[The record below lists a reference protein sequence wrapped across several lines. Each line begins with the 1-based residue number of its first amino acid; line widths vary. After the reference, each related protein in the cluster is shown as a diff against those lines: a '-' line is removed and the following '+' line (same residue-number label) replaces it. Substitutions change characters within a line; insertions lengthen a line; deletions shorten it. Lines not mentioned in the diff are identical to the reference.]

1 MSADLLVIVPTRNRP
16 QNARALY
23 ESWEATVTGRADLLF
38 VCDDDDPQLDSYK
51 NQMSWMPLAQLEVG
65 SRLRMVGSL
74 NRAAVA
80 HADEYKY
87 LGFFGDD
94 HRPRVNGWVEKFCET
109 LSKSPASVVYG
120 NDLLQGEK
128 MATAVAMTSDIVRAL
143 GYMAPPSMVHL
154 CVDLVWN
161 LWGERLGTLAYLDDV
176 VIEHMHPANGKA
188 LNDLGYIEVN
198 SSDMMKRDSEAYFA
212 YRDGGQLDMD
222 IEELKKLL

>member
-1 MSADLLVIVPTRNRP
+1 MTADLLVIVPTRNRP

-51 NQMSWMPLAQLEVG
+51 NQMSWMPRSYLLVG
-65 SRLRMVGSL
+65 PRLRMVGSL
-74 NRAAVA
+74 NAAATSQGVQ
-80 HADEYKY
+80 YKY
-87 LGFFGDD
+87 IGFMGDD
-94 HRPRVNGWVEKFCET
+94 HRPRTKGWDQRFCDI

-128 MATAVAMTSDIVRAL
+128 MATAVAMTSDIVRTL

-161 LWGERLGTLAYLDDV
+161 LWGERLGTLTYLDDV

-198 SSDMMKRDSEAYFA
+198 SYDMMKRDSEAYFA
-212 YRDGGQLDMD
+212 YRDGGQLDTD
-222 IEELKKLL
+222 IEKLKKLL